1 MVRKFEKLHYSEF
14 TVREQRKRNAGL
26 ELAFSIIQSR
36 IPAHGIKMVLG

>member
-1 MVRKFEKLHYSEF
+1 MMAKEYEAGGV

-26 ELAFSIIQSR
+26 ELAFSIFQSR